1 MSKQQLEQ
9 RLLQQKETGQKAFVP
24 YIVAGNE
31 GFDALKETIL
41 LLESY
46 GVSAIELGIPFS
58 DPVADG
64 PIIQDASEQ
73 ALQKGVTLDR
83 ILQFLDTFKERTVP
97 IVLMTYINPIFVYGV
112 ERFAARCEQVGV
124 SGVIIPDL
132 PMEEEDLIADSLH
145 QHHIAFIRL
154 AALTSTPE
162 RLQEIARR
170 SEGFLYAVSV
180 AGTTGERAVH
190 EERVHDYL
198 TSLASYS
205 DVPVFAGFGVS
216 TPEQAHQLQASC
228 DGVIVGSK
236 IVHLLANKQY
246 EEIRSFIQKS
256 MQREIF
262 AK

>member
-9 RLLQQKETGQKAFVP
+9 VLFQQRDAGQKAFIP

-31 GFDALKETIL
+31 GFESLKERIL
-41 LLESY
+41 QLESY

-64 PIIQDASEQ
+64 PIIQQASEQ
-73 ALQKGVTLDR
+73 ALQNGVTLDSV
-83 ILQFLDTFKERTVP
+83 LQFLETFQERTVP
-97 IVLMTYINPIFVYGV
+97 IILMTYINPIFVYGV
-112 ERFAARCEQVGV
+112 EQFAARCEQVGV

-132 PMEEEDLIADSLH
+132 PMEEEELVASSLQ

-190 EERVHDYL
+190 EERVHAYL
-198 TSLASYS
+198 QTLTAHSR
-205 DVPVFAGFGVS
+205 VPVFAGFGVS

-236 IVHLLANKQY
+236 IVHLLAHDQQ
-246 EEIRSFIQKS
+246 EDIRSFIQQC
-256 MQREIF
+256 MQKEVF